1 MLAAETDVPTDLG
14 AAKDALQQSN
24 VTVVAMR
31 ERLNRGNERA
41 FVTKEG
47 GTRNALVHP

>member
-1 MLAAETDVPTDLG
+1 MLVAETDVPTVLG

-24 VTVVAMR
+24 VTVAALR

-47 GTRNALVHP
+47 GTGNALVHP

>member
-1 MLAAETDVPTDLG
+1 MLAAETDVPTDLW

-31 ERLNRGNERA
+31 ERLKPPLPLAVPHYMTLPGQRE
-41 FVTKEG
+41 
-47 GTRNALVHP
+47 L